1 MRLIGH
7 AEMDWSLFADLFTNA
22 DRFLITIANEYG
34 ILIYVVMFMIF
45 FLETGIVVMA
55 FLPGDSL
62 LFVAGA
68 VTATGAID
76 PWWLTAIV
84 SLGAIL
90 GNTSNFYIGS
100 WLGHKIYDGSI
111 SWIDQEA
118 LNRTHSFYMAHGG
131 KTIFLARFV
140 PIVRTFAP
148 LIAGAASMP
157 VLRFEFYS
165 ITGAIA
171 WVYGLIWA
179 GHFFGNIP
187 IIKEHLTSILLLG
200 IGFALIP
207 TTILAINKF
216 LKNRKQAQKDCV
228 SS

>member
-1 MRLIGH
+1 
-7 AEMDWSLFADLFTNA
+7 MDWSLLLDLFTNV
-22 DRFLITIANEYG
+22 DRFLITIASDYG
-34 ILIYVVMFMIF
+34 LLIYFVMFMIF

-76 PWWLTAIV
+76 PWWLTAV
-84 SLGAIL
+84 VTLGAIL

-118 LNRTHSFYMAHGG
+118 LNKTHQFYLMHGG

-165 ITGAIA
+165 ITGAFV
-171 WVYGLIWA
+171 WVYGLVWA
-179 GHFFGNIP
+179 GHLFGNMPFIRD
-187 IIKEHLTSILLLG
+187 HLTTILLLG
-200 IGFALIP
+200 IGCALIP
-207 TTILAINKF
+207 TMAIALSKY
-216 LKNRKQAQKDCV
+216 LKKKKAAKESAQ
-228 SS
+228 

>member
-1 MRLIGH
+1 
-7 AEMDWSLFADLFTNA
+7 MDWSLLLDLFTNV
-22 DRFLITIANEYG
+22 DRFLITIASDYG
-34 ILIYVVMFMIF
+34 LLIYFVMFMIF

-76 PWWLTAIV
+76 PWWLTAV
-84 SLGAIL
+84 VTLGAIL

-118 LNRTHSFYMAHGG
+118 LNKTHQFYLMHGG
-131 KTIFLARFV
+131 KTVFLARFV

-148 LIAGAASMP
+148 LIAGSASMP
-157 VLRFEFYS
+157 ALRFEFYS
-165 ITGAIA
+165 ITGAFV
-171 WVYGLIWA
+171 WVYGLVWA
-179 GHFFGNIP
+179 GHLFGNMPFIRD
-187 IIKEHLTSILLLG
+187 HLTTILLLG
-200 IGFALIP
+200 IGCALIP
-207 TTILAINKF
+207 TMAIALSKY
-216 LKNRKQAQKDCV
+216 LKKKKAAKETAQ
-228 SS
+228 

>member
-1 MRLIGH
+1 
-7 AEMDWSLFADLFTNA
+7 MDWSLFLDLFTNV
-22 DRFLITIANEYG
+22 DRFLITIASDYG
-34 ILIYVVMFMIF
+34 LLIYFVMFMIF

-76 PWWLTAIV
+76 PWWLTAV
-84 SLGAIL
+84 VTLGAIL

-118 LNRTHSFYMAHGG
+118 LNKTHQFYLMHGG
-131 KTIFLARFV
+131 KTVFLARFV

-165 ITGAIA
+165 ITGAFV
-171 WVYGLIWA
+171 WVYGLVWA
-179 GHFFGNIP
+179 GHLFGNMPFIRD
-187 IIKEHLTSILLLG
+187 HLTTILLLG
-200 IGFALIP
+200 IGCALIP
-207 TTILAINKF
+207 TMAIALSKY
-216 LKNRKQAQKDCV
+216 LKKKKAAKETAQ
-228 SS
+228 

>member
-1 MRLIGH
+1 
-7 AEMDWSLFADLFTNA
+7 MDWSLLLDLFTNA
-22 DRFLITIANEYG
+22 DRFLTTIATEYG
-34 ILIYVVMFMIF
+34 ILIYIVMFLIF

-68 VTATGAID
+68 VTASGAID

-118 LNRTHSFYMAHGG
+118 LNKTHNFYMSHGG

-157 VLRFEFYS
+157 VSKFEFYS

-171 WVYGLIWA
+171 WVYGLVWA
-179 GHFFGNIP
+179 GHLFGNIP
-187 IIKEHLTSILLLG
+187 FIKQHLTAILLCG

-207 TTILAINKF
+207 TTFLAISRF
-216 LKNRKQAQKDCV
+216 LKKRRDSKSN
-228 SS
+228 